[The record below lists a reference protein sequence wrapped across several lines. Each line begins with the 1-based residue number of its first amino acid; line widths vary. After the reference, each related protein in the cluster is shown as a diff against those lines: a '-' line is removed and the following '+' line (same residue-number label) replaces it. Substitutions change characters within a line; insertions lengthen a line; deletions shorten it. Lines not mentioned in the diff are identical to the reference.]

1 VRAADFGLPLAIAII
16 GGIPERFSP
25 LVDLYRRALVEANQ
39 PALPV
44 GINSHGFIADTMQQ
58 AIDIAYPA
66 HEIVMNNIGKE
77 RGWPPITKAD
87 FEASA
92 QLQGAMFL
100 GSPEQ
105 IAEKIVYQ
113 HGFFHHQRFLLQLS
127 VGTIAHADVMK
138 AIELYGTKVAPLV
151 RQELAGSPSPAD

>member
-1 VRAADFGLPLAIAII
+1 
-16 GGIPERFSP
+16 
-25 LVDLYRRALVEANQ
+25 
-39 PALPV
+39 
-44 GINSHGFIADTMQQ
+44 MQQ

-66 HEIVMNNIGKE
+66 HEIVMNKIGKE

-105 IAEKIVYQ
+105 IAEKIIYQ

-151 RQELAGSPSPAD
+151 RQELAGQLTG